1 MEGEITEY
9 KTNTEQE
16 KWMKEMEE
24 KEKPFNF
31 IKIDFLVD
39 MREAEKRYKSDY
51 KNNVDGA
58 RDGRLSFNQWLS
70 NKKYDASKFYMEHS
84 DCYFGF

>member
-1 MEGEITEY
+1 MEGGLGEY
-9 KTNTEQE
+9 KRSPEID
-16 KWMKEMEE
+16 KWHEEMKE

-39 MREAEKRYKSDY
+39 IREAESRYKSDY
-51 KNNVDGA
+51 KNNVDNT
-58 RDGRLSFNQWLS
+58 RDCQLSFNQWLS
-70 NKKYDASKFYMEHS
+70 NKKYEASKFYMEHS